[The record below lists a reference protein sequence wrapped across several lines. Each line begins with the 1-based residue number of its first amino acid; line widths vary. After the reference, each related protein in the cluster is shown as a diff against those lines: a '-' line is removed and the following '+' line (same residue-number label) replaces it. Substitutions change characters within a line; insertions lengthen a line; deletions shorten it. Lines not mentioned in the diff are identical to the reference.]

1 MGNTRGT
8 IELVGETTGVLIGSE
23 ILDGIRRGALVHG
36 ANEDRV
42 RGCSCDLTVGTI
54 FWKGKILRTR
64 TGEDDGSRGISSW
77 LRRKWSA
84 VGRWLGQL
92 NEPKHVVVPP
102 GGVVGIFTA
111 ETLDIPLDMCATAF
125 AINAMSSKG
134 FLVLNPGHVDP
145 GFRGSLTVKA
155 LNIRKTNITITQGEP
170 IFTVVFQRLGQETG
184 EFSNAKSVEDRERDF
199 HNESVQSSPDT
210 LGQMISVDPSGPYP
224 TREQVK
230 EMVRSDAINRATMI
244 LSLVAAIA
252 AVGAWMFPKNSEVSP
267 RSMPSPSASSQ
278 SATTLSKK
286 GDGEL
291 AGGLGEHVK
300 AVDR

>member
-1 MGNTRGT
+1 MGNARGT
-8 IELVGETTGVLIGSE
+8 IELVGEATGVLIGSE

-54 FWKGKILRTR
+54 FWKGKILRRR
-64 TGEDDGSRGISSW
+64 TGEDDGGRGISSW
-77 LRRKWSA
+77 LRRKWRA

-252 AVGAWMFPKNSEVSP
+252 AVGAWMFPKNSEVPPS
-267 RSMPSPSASSQ
+267 SMPSPSASSQ
-278 SATTLSKK
+278 SATTLNKK

-291 AGGLGEHVK
+291 AGGLNEHVK